1 MSKRL
6 QFLSETIKKTDS
18 PLNSGQLPNVYI
30 VAAKRTPIGSYMGKL
45 SSFSGP

>member
-6 QFLSETIKKTDS
+6 ELLSGYISEKDNKTKKDLQS
-18 PLNSGQLPNVYI
+18 VYI

-45 SSFSGP
+45 SNFTGP